1 MFKLH
6 SNLILLCLLLLFVFN
21 LTFIIPIFAQDS
33 ANDEKTTQ
41 PNKLNSTEYDKTI
54 MDTALSLGGDFSFV
68 EIDDSDMLNT
78 INQQVTV
85 TAWIKPTDFPNRYAS
100 IIYKGDKRTPDI
112 SNRSYALL
120 LRNDGAI
127 QFASSPR
134 GQGEK
139 YIFSPPGAI
148 TLYRWHH
155 VAGVVDTLRNTI
167 RVFVDGNEVGR
178 TSFNK
183 QEHFYESLLPLRIG
197 NSHEDDRETHSTF
210 VGQIDEV
217 SVWNV
222 ALTENRIRSYMNK
235 RLTGNE
241 RGLVGYWKFD
251 EEKDGIV
258 SGLSP
263 NQNDAFLIGDVK
275 LVRYIRPVSI
285 NAGPEQL
292 AKAATTYEKALAL
305 EPNSY
310 EIYRSLAEIYIKTGR
325 SSDAEALYLRAL
337 KADLTQSEYDDAI
350 QSLKKLYTRRGA
362 EDEFIAFLEELKPK
376 MEGSAILHKLLG
388 DAYIDTGEEQKAE
401 LAYSQWIEIGKREI
415 DRKNQTSVYYDLA
428 VELLNKNILPETALE
443 LLALKATDGTSSTD
457 YIITLT
463 QALLVNEQY
472 ESAYQLIEN
481 IFDMMFLPFV
491 ERDLLSQVVKA
502 GKNVKDKDGYV
513 KMLNKLID
521 SKPDNL
527 RLQLSTTLALAQF
540 YAENNQD
547 EKAKALIQKTGFIT
561 EDAWMILGP
570 FDNAGGRIGFNT
582 RYIPENMPQ
591 IDLTAKYD
599 GKNGKISWQKS
610 TDDNLY
616 GHIHLGEKID
626 WCVGYA
632 FATVHSP
639 DEREVEFRFD
649 SDDQGKIWLNGI
661 EVFSHTK
668 TFTAEIDN
676 YVIPVT
682 LQPGKNSI
690 LVKVC
695 EEVGG
700 WGFYLR
706 ITDKNGK
713 PFDDLKINSAEQ
725 N

>member
-6 SNLILLCLLLLFVFN
+6 SNLILLCSLFLFVFN
-21 LTFIIPIFAQDS
+21 FIFITPIFAQDS
-33 ANDEKTTQ
+33 TNDAKAAQ
-41 PNKLNSTEYDKTI
+41 PNKLSSTEYDKTI
-54 MDTALSLGGDFSFV
+54 MDTALSLDGDFSFV

-85 TAWIKPTDFPNRYAS
+85 TAWIKPMDFPNRYAS

-120 LRNDGAI
+120 LRDDGAI

-148 TLYRWHH
+148 TLYRWHY

-167 RVFVDGNEVGR
+167 RVFIDGNEVGR
-178 TSFNK
+178 TSFGG
-183 QEHFYESLLPLRIG
+183 QQHFYESLLPLRIG

-235 RLTGNE
+235 RLMGNE

-251 EEKDGIV
+251 AEKDGIV

-275 LVRYIRPVSI
+275 LIRYIRPVSI

-292 AKAATTYEKALAL
+292 AKAAIAYEKALAL

-325 SSDAEALYLRAL
+325 SPDAEAIYLRAL
-337 KADLTQSEYDDAI
+337 SADLTQLEHDDAI
-350 QSLKKLYTRRGA
+350 RSLWKLYIRRGA
-362 EDEFIAFLEELKPK
+362 KDEFIAFLEELKPK

-388 DAYIDTGEEQKAE
+388 DAYKNAGEEQKAE
-401 LAYSQWIEIGKREI
+401 LAYSQWIKIREI
-415 DRKNQTSVYYDLA
+415 EVGMKNDASAYYDLA
-428 VELLNKNILPETALE
+428 LELLNKNILPKTALE
-443 LLALKATDGTSSTD
+443 LALKATEGPSTTD
-457 YIITLT
+457 NIITLV
-463 QALLVNEQY
+463 QAFLVNEQY
-472 ESAYQLIEN
+472 ENAYQLIEN

-513 KMLNKLID
+513 EMLNKLID
-521 SKPDNL
+521 SMSDNL
-527 RLQLSTTLALAQF
+527 RSQLSTTLALAQF

-547 EKAKALIQKTGFIT
+547 EKAEALIQKTGFIT

-570 FDNAGGRIGFNT
+570 FDNAGGIGFNT
-582 RYIPENMPQ
+582 EYIQENLPQ
-591 IDLTAKYD
+591 IDTTAKYD
-599 GKNGKISWQKS
+599 GKNGKVSWHKS

>member
-1 MFKLH
+1 MSKLH
-6 SNLILLCLLLLFVFN
+6 SNSILVCLLFLVVFN
-21 LTFIIPIFAQDS
+21 FTFITPIFAQDS
-33 ANDEKTTQ
+33 TNDGKTTQ
-41 PNKLNSTEYDKTI
+41 PNKLSSTEYDETI
-54 MDTALSLGGDFSFV
+54 VDTALELGGNFSYV
-68 EIDDSDMLNT
+68 EMGDSDMLNT

-100 IIYKGDKRTPDI
+100 IIYKGDKRTPNI
-112 SNRSYALL
+112 SNRSYAML
-120 LRNDGAI
+120 LRDDGAI

-134 GQGEK
+134 GQREE
-139 YIFSPPGAI
+139 YIFSPSGAI

-167 RVFVDGNEVGR
+167 RVFIDGNEVGR
-178 TSFNK
+178 TSFRR

-197 NSHEDDRETHSTF
+197 NSHEDGRETHSSF
-210 VGQIDEV
+210 IGQIDEV
-217 SVWNV
+217 SIWNV
-222 ALTENRIRSYMNK
+222 ALTENQIRSYMNK
-235 RLTGNE
+235 RLAGNE

-251 EEKDGIV
+251 KEIDGIV
-258 SGLSP
+258 SDLSP
-263 NQNDAFLIGDVK
+263 NQNDGFLIGDVK
-275 LVRYIRPVSI
+275 LIRYIRPVSI
-285 NAGPEQL
+285 KANPEQL
-292 AKAATTYEKALAL
+292 AKAATTYEKALTL

-325 SSDAEALYLRAL
+325 LSDAEKIYLRAL
-337 KADLTQSEYDDAI
+337 KADLTQSEHNDAI
-350 QSLKKLYTRRGA
+350 HALRKLYNRRGA
-362 EDEFIAFLEELKPK
+362 EDEFIMLLEELRPK
-376 MEGSAILHKLLG
+376 MEGSSILHKLLG
-388 DAYIDTGEEQKAE
+388 DTYIDAGEEQKAK
-401 LAYSQWIEIGKREI
+401 LAYSQWIEISKREV
-415 DRKNQTSVYYDLA
+415 DMKNEASAYYDLA
-428 VELLNKNILPETALE
+428 VELLNKNILPEMALE
-443 LLALKATDGTSSTD
+443 LALKAIGGPSSTD
-457 YIITLT
+457 YIITLA
-463 QALLVNEQY
+463 QAFLVNEQY
-472 ESAYQLIEN
+472 ENAYQLIES

-513 KMLNKLID
+513 EMLNKLID
-521 SKPDNL
+521 SMSDNL
-527 RLQLSTTLALAQF
+527 RSQLSTTLALAQF
-540 YAENNQD
+540 YTEDDQD
-547 EKAKALIQKTGFIT
+547 EKAKVLIQKTGFIT

-570 FDNAGGRIGFNT
+570 FDNAGGIGFNT
-582 RYIPENMPQ
+582 EYIPEKMPQ
-591 IDLTAKYD
+591 IDTTAKYD
-599 GKNGKISWQKS
+599 GKNGKVSWQKS

-616 GHIHLGEKID
+616 GHIHLGGRVD

-632 FATVHSP
+632 FATVNSP

-676 YVIPVT
+676 FIIPVT

-695 EEVGG
+695 EETGG

-706 ITDKNGK
+706 ITDKKGK
-713 PFDDLKINSAEQ
+713 PFDDLKINRSGQ